1 MKNKKTLLIILPT
14 LAFLILSLPYILN
27 IKYHSDIED
36 YFQKSERSLIDYQ
49 YFKSKFG
56 NENSLLLAVSLTEK
70 SSTLLT
76 KNNLNSLSTLLEDIR
91 KNAKIKAVSSILDT
105 SVTSFT
111 RGEQKTI
118 SLQKYLMNDNGED
131 ISVIFS
137 QISDNLRGSTFWLS
151 ADLLTTVVEID
162 FIDTVAAQASYKHL
176 LHQISNN
183 PQISNKFTI
192 KPWGPVAV
200 KVALNEALLHDGV
213 YLFPVILLSGI
224 TLLYF
229 FIGSVKLI
237 FAGIVT
243 IVTSLLLTLELS
255 GLVSAH
261 INQTSVLAFGIV
273 FIISLADVI
282 HVLMCYQSQ
291 KRLGKKQDIYD
302 AIKQKLR
309 PLCLTTLTTCVG
321 FLSLTIAGSPTF
333 STFGCIAATGVAL
346 ALFVTLFF
354 LPVIVETLSRAQ
366 PSKLPE
372 QDRKPLKILNSI
384 IANSPKWQQKKY
396 RWPLIIVLTL
406 TFFLCVGLPQ
416 NTLHNDSL
424 TYFQKSTPIHQAT
437 TQFEKAFN
445 THQGLAILLTLKD
458 QDSVYSPA
466 TAITIDRFHQWLDIQ
481 DWASIHTGYLPTL
494 VNIYRN
500 LHDNDFRWQ
509 QLPKDP
515 GQIAE
520 LFNLYEMASDKNS
533 LSLLGIKSA
542 DTKTGTPNILIS
554 VGIPETLNRDVL
566 IIQKQIEHWF
576 QHNSPSIQVT
586 VSGQAILFANV
597 GWNLTLKMLMGAVL
611 TMTIITLIIGLVFQ
625 NTHLALLSIIPN
637 ALPALVCLGSVGWL
651 SGKINF
657 AIAGSIS
664 IALGIVVDDTIH
676 ILSDYQHLRK
686 QGVSPHKSIKTTL
699 TETGPALL
707 LTTLVLTAGFSIL
720 NFASF
725 IPNQHTAQM
734 ITAMVSSAIIFDF
747 LLLPYLLVTFDHKLF
762 PASTS
767 PNSTSSSTISNTTPC
782 TVPGTISTTM
792 PSPAPTNS

>member
-1 MKNKKTLLIILPT
+1 MKNKKTLVIILPT
-14 LAFLILSLPYILN
+14 LVFLILSLPYILN

-36 YFQKSERSLIDYQ
+36 YFQKSEKSLIDYQ
-49 YFKSKFG
+49 YLKSKFG
-56 NENSLLLAVSLTEK
+56 NNNSLLLVISLTEEN
-70 SSTLLT
+70 STLLT
-76 KNNLNSLSTLLEDIR
+76 KDNLNSLSTLLENI
-91 KNAKIKAVSSILDT
+91 KKTPKIQGISSILDT

-111 RGEQKTI
+111 HGEQKTL
-118 SLQKYLMNDNGED
+118 SLQKYLTSNNNED
-131 ISVIFS
+131 LSVIFS
-137 QISDNLRGSTFWLS
+137 QVSDNLRGSTFWLS
-151 ADLLTTVVEID
+151 SDLLSTVVEID
-162 FIDTVAAQASYKHL
+162 FIDIPTAQASYKHL
-176 LHQISNN
+176 LHQISTH
-183 PQISNKFTI
+183 PHTSNKFTI
-192 KPWGPVAV
+192 KPWGAVAV
-200 KVALNEALLHDGV
+200 KAALNDALLHDGV

-224 TLLYF
+224 ILLYF

-237 FAGIVT
+237 FAGIIT
-243 IVTSLLLTLELS
+243 IVISLVLTLELS

-291 KRLGKKQDIYD
+291 ERLGKKQDIHD

-309 PLCLTTLTTCVG
+309 PLCLTTLTTCIG
-321 FLSLTIAGSPTF
+321 FLSLTTAGSPTF

-346 ALFVTLFF
+346 ALFVTLFL
-354 LPVIVETLSRAQ
+354 LPIIIEALPQTQQ
-366 PSKLPE
+366 PG
-372 QDRKPLKILNSI
+372 QDRKLLGILNSI
-384 IANSPKWQQKKY
+384 IANSPNWQNKKY
-396 RWPLIIVLTL
+396 YWPFILVLTL
-406 TFFLCVGLPQ
+406 TLFLFFGLPK

-424 TYFQKSTPIHQAT
+424 TYFPKSTPVHQAT

-458 QDSVYSPA
+458 QDSVYSPV
-466 TAITIDRFHQWLDIQ
+466 TAITIDQFHQWLDQQ

-509 QLPKDP
+509 HLPKDP

-533 LSLLGIKSA
+533 LALLGIKSA
-542 DTKTGTPNILIS
+542 DTETGSPNILIS

-566 IIQKQIEHWF
+566 IIQQKIEHWF
-576 QHNSPSIQVT
+576 QQNAPSIQVT

-611 TMTIITLIIGLVFQ
+611 TMTIITIIIGLVFQ
-625 NTHLALLSIIPN
+625 NTRLALLSIIPN

-686 QGVSPHKSIKTTL
+686 QGISPHQSIKITL
-699 TETGPALL
+699 IETGPALL

-734 ITAMVSSAIIFDF
+734 ITAMVSSAIVFDF
-747 LLLPYLLVTFDHKLF
+747 LLLPYLLVRFDQRLF
-762 PASTS
+762 PAPISQN
-767 PNSTSSSTISNTTPC
+767 PASSSTTSKIRASAISSPR
-782 TVPGTISTTM
+782 PHPM
-792 PSPAPTNS
+792 PSPVPRDS